1 MVNHIEIPDLK
12 LSEIAQILIF
22 KNLWSA
28 SSKKSLVSGL
38 WLRTYIN
45 SPLWQNCFM
54 RVLEGQQ
61 WRYFK
66 YYYKNI
72 VLVTP
77 GERGLWMQG
86 SEEERVHY
94 SLTIEEQ
101 TRGRQTAQ
109 WNKIKD
115 LEEILK
121 IEYKKYFPSTKG
133 MFINYHYT
141 LEEQSEIIGRLNKK
155 FLQSLK

>member
-1 MVNHIEIPDLK
+1 
-12 LSEIAQILIF
+12 
-22 KNLWSA
+22 
-28 SSKKSLVSGL
+28 
-38 WLRTYIN
+38 
-45 SPLWQNCFM
+45 M

-101 TRGRQTAQ
+101 TRGQQTAQ
-109 WNKIKD
+109 WNKIKE

-121 IEYKKYFPSTKG
+121 VEYKKYFPSTKG
-133 MFINYHYT
+133 MFLNYHYT